1 MLDDKRIQRV
11 QQIEHVFLRLDARK
25 CWMKNLLWNK
35 FHPTPSNM
43 IFCFFHEQL
52 DEIGAF
58 KRIQYFVQ
66 HCKFHMLDEM
76 LDPLKPA
83 FIQQTTKDSK
93 QIKLK
98 FISLKNKMNSEKDGI
113 T

>member
-1 MLDDKRIQRV
+1 
-11 QQIEHVFLRLDARK
+11 
-25 CWMKNLLWNK
+25 
-35 FHPTPSNM
+35 
-43 IFCFFHEQL
+43 
-52 DEIGAF
+52 
-58 KRIQYFVQ
+58 
-66 HCKFHMLDEM
+66 MLDEM